1 MSKESLI
8 NYFISYIKT
17 MFEEK
22 EFLSEIEVA
31 LRDGADEDLLSF
43 MCCNIDGV
51 IHKMTNLKNTINS
64 ELGGGNVAFDEI
76 TGRMY
81 YVFSIFINLWNCRN

>member
-1 MSKESLI
+1 
-8 NYFISYIKT
+8 

-31 LRDGADEDLLSF
+31 LRDRAEEDLLSF
-43 MCCNIDGV
+43 MSCNIDGV
-51 IHKMTNLKNTINS
+51 IGKMTNLKDNINS
-64 ELGGGNVAFDEI
+64 ELGSGKATFDEI